1 MVESD
6 IAEQYLQFVTA
17 NYESSMMEGHIT
29 RYGNLDRL
37 VPVGYTSNFSIVT
50 PTGIIADPIQDR
62 PLRLATW
69 QISPRKFCVV
79 AVRLYVTE
87 KISHVEPQKDHAVV
101 MARFTR
107 DIMSMMG

>member
-37 VPVGYTSNFSIVT
+37 VPVGYTSNFSFVT
-50 PTGIIADPIQDR
+50 STGIIADPFQDR
-62 PLRLATW
+62 PLRSATW
-69 QISPRKFCVV
+69 KISPRKFCVV

-87 KISHVEPQKDHAVV
+87 KISHAEPQKDHAVV